1 MIWRAATAF
10 IERRYARDLSL
21 DDIAAAANTSP
32 RQLQRVFAEFGDTT
46 VRDHLCFVRMKEAM
60 RLLEA
65 TRLPIGTIAR
75 RVGYREPAQFT
86 KAFARQYGTVPSD
99 IRFAA
104 RRDPPPADQPADS
117 RRI

>member
-10 IERRYARDLSL
+10 IERRHADDLSL
-21 DDIAAAANTSP
+21 DDIAAAAKTSP

-46 VRDHLCFVRMKEAM
+46 VREHLAYVRMTEAL
-60 RLLEA
+60 RLLEE
-65 TRLPIGTIAR
+65 TRMPIGAIAR

-86 KAFARQYGTVPSD
+86 KAFARQYGAVPSD

-104 RRDPPPADQPADS
+104 RRDVPPADQPADS